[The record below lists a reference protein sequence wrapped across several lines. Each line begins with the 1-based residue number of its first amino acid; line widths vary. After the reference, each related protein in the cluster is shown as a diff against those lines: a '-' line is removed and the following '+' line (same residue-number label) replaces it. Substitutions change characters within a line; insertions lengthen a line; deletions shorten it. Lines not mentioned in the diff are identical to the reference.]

1 MIKRLRLKF
10 IVINMGIATILL
22 SAILGLVFYFTS
34 ANLETESI
42 RMMERIASQPFQM
55 DAPGELG
62 EDVRLPFFTLQLG
75 PHGELLDAS
84 GGYYDLSDDAFLG
97 GLAQAAAASPRR
109 LGVLEEYN
117 LRYYRSDAPMS
128 RFLVFAD
135 ISSERAT
142 LDGLRRTCL
151 LIGGLSFLAFLW
163 VSVLLSKWAVRP
175 VERAWQQQRQF
186 VAAASHELKTPLTVI
201 MTNAELLQDEA
212 DEARRSTFSSSI
224 LTMSRQMRALIE
236 QMLELARTDSAESH
250 LVLRPVDLSG
260 LTARSLLPFE
270 PLFFEQGL
278 TLISQVDE
286 GITTI
291 CHRAFQG
298 RRALHH
304 IQLPTTLRTIAG
316 LVKPAHGR
324 IHLQG
329 EDITSLSPDR
339 IVSKGLTLVPEG
351 RRVFPD
357 LTVLENLKIGAY
369 LRTDSLEDDLNWVYD
384 LFPRLKERSWQAAG
398 TLSGG
403 EQQMLAVGRALMSRP
418 KIIMMDEPSLGLA
431 PIVVKGIFDII
442 QEINRQGVTVL
453 LIEQNANMAL
463 KIADVGYVLETGRI
477 SLTGSGRE
485 LLANEAV
492 KKAYLGS

>member
-1 MIKRLRLKF
+1 MLKIDELKVSYGGIEAVKGITF
-10 IVINMGIATILL
+10 EVPERKIVT
-22 SAILGLVFYFTS
+22 
-34 ANLETESI
+34 
-42 RMMERIASQPFQM
+42 
-55 DAPGELG
+55 
-62 EDVRLPFFTLQLG
+62 
-75 PHGELLDAS
+75 
-84 GGYYDLSDDAFLG
+84 
-97 GLAQAAAASPRR
+97 
-109 LGVLEEYN
+109 
-117 LRYYRSDAPMS
+117 
-128 RFLVFAD
+128 
-135 ISSERAT
+135 
-142 LDGLRRTCL
+142 
-151 LIGGLSFLAFLW
+151 LIGANGAGKS
-163 VSVLLSKWAVRP
+163 
-175 VERAWQQQRQF
+175 
-186 VAAASHELKTPLTVI
+186 
-201 MTNAELLQDEA
+201 
-212 DEARRSTFSSSI
+212 
-224 LTMSRQMRALIE
+224 
-236 QMLELARTDSAESH
+236 
-250 LVLRPVDLSG
+250 
-260 LTARSLLPFE
+260 
-270 PLFFEQGL
+270 
-278 TLISQVDE
+278 
-286 GITTI
+286 
-291 CHRAFQG
+291 
-298 RRALHH
+298 
-304 IQLPTTLRTIAG
+304 TTLRTIAG

-339 IVSKGLTLVPEG
+339 IVSKGVTLVPEG

-442 QEINRQGVTVL
+442 QQGVTVL